1 MKRKVEIAVAAL
13 GLLILSPLLAGIAC
27 VIWLEDR
34 HSPWFRGVRVARGG
48 GSFRMLK
55 FRSMRPDAWKSG
67 VNATAAH
74 DARITRV
81 GAWLRRAKPDELPQ
95 LWNVLKGEMSM
106 VGPRPQV
113 PADAAL
119 YTDEEKRVLAVRPG
133 LTDLA

>member
-55 FRSMRPDAWKSG
+55 FRSMRPDAWKTG
-67 VNATAAH
+67 VNSTAE
-74 DARITRV
+74 DDPRITRT
-81 GAWLRRAKPDELPQ
+81 GRWLRRAKLDELPQ
-95 LWNVLKGEMSM
+95 LWNVLKGEMSL
-106 VGPRPQV
+106 VGAAPQV
-113 PADAAL
+113 TADA
-119 YTDEEKRVLAVRPG
+119 
-133 LTDLA
+133 